1 VPSTQLVT
9 SVNGQTGNIVLGKAD
24 VGLGNVDNTSDL
36 AKPISNATQTALD
49 GKANTSHTH
58 NASDINA
65 GTLNIARIPTGTTGS
80 TVALGN
86 DSRINNGQTAYDW
99 GDFRDYGLGINPT
112 VTNAD
117 LITESRF
124 FSTSD
129 AHAFG
134 YGSGIHLGR
143 YEPSGVRAGQL
154 HIENAGSGS
163 EPVVKVRIHNSSGWG
178 TIRTLWHNGNLRSN
192 AQNDARYLQLTGGTV
207 TGVIKS
213 PAPVADEDLAN
224 KAYVDSKSSPFNI
237 IDVTQQFYTDK
248 AINVIAF

>member
-1 VPSTQLVT
+1 S
-9 SVNGQTGNIVLGKAD
+9 GNIVTPNTTYTATNGISIS
-24 VGLGNVDNTSDL
+24 GGNV
-36 AKPISNATQTALD
+36 ISPVYGTT
-49 GKANTSHTH
+49 
-58 NASDINA
+58 A
-65 GTLNIARIPTGTTGS
+65 GTIAQ
-80 TVALGN
+80 GN

-112 VTNAD
+112 ITNAD

-154 HIENAGSGS
+154 HIGNAGSGS
-163 EPVVKVRIHNSSGWG
+163 EPVVKVRSHNSSGWG

-192 AQNDARYLQLTGGTV
+192 AQNDARYLQLTGGRDTV
-207 TGVIKS
+207 DLDTRITAGMYGSGDNNTPNSQYAYSPYLVARLNDTG
-213 PAPVADEDLAN
+213 
-224 KAYVDSKSSPFNI
+224 
-237 IDVTQQFYTDK
+237 
-248 AINVIAF
+248 